1 MRNMRNRGWQR
12 ITAGA
17 LVVVTCTLEA
27 WAQMSNQDAPMDSI
41 PELVELPDPCNNPTT
56 RMWGSGDELGNMNY
70 LTPERVQENLSLIR
84 LGKIYDLAHILEPGQ
99 MGFVSYHDFRSNLGE
114 WPGKGT
120 SGTIF
125 NNEETLGLSAFN
137 PERAGVLYSSNGT
150 QLDGFTHST
159 QGGLTY
165 NCFDTRDP
173 ANHLLAEG
181 DPGDLPKGDAG
192 SDYIFR
198 GHTKQGIENVG
209 TIVARAVLID
219 LAALLREKET
229 AEGRD
234 PDRFPPPDYEFSP
247 EEVEQALIRQG
258 MSLDDI
264 HPGDALLFRTGWAG
278 RYWTS
283 NPAAPRHERLKYLNA
298 GKEKFGPGSPGLDA
312 RAVQWTLNRKPVLVG
327 GDNKSVESSIPG
339 RPAASHPNPGH
350 VSWLNSGIHMLED
363 LDLEVLAADCEKER
377 VPSCYAFTLIVQTVP
392 IRGAGGSPVAPN
404 GYPMKP
410 LPLFI
415 AVVSFG
421 TIASA
426 QTAETETVRVVLFG
440 SVVATGVYVAHDLG
454 YFTDEGL
461 DVSIEHTP
469 SSKYLVTELVKGT
482 YQIAQAP
489 IDNFFLALSRS
500 S

>member
-17 LVVVTCTLEA
+17 LVVATCTLEA
-27 WAQMSNQDAPMDSI
+27 WAQMSTQDAPMDSI

-70 LTPERVQENLSLIR
+70 LTPERVRKNLSLIR

-192 SDYIFR
+192 SDY
-198 GHTKQGIENVG
+198 
-209 TIVARAVLID
+209 
-219 LAALLREKET
+219 
-229 AEGRD
+229 
-234 PDRFPPPDYEFSP
+234 
-247 EEVEQALIRQG
+247 
-258 MSLDDI
+258 
-264 HPGDALLFRTGWAG
+264 
-278 RYWTS
+278 
-283 NPAAPRHERLKYLNA
+283 
-298 GKEKFGPGSPGLDA
+298 
-312 RAVQWTLNRKPVLVG
+312 
-327 GDNKSVESSIPG
+327 PG

-392 IRGAGGSPVAPN
+392 IRGAGGSPVAP
-404 GYPMKP
+404 
-410 LPLFI
+410 
-415 AVVSFG
+415 
-421 TIASA
+421 
-426 QTAETETVRVVLFG
+426 TAIR
-440 SVVATGVYVAHDLG
+440 
-454 YFTDEGL
+454 
-461 DVSIEHTP
+461 
-469 SSKYLVTELVKGT
+469 
-482 YQIAQAP
+482 
-489 IDNFFLALSRS
+489 
-500 S
+500 